1 MKKIYTLVGC
11 ALITGAAIAQ
21 APYQYATSAFAQ
33 QGKYAPGSITVTPI
47 RTVPSNEDR
56 TVFYSEDF
64 DGGYNGWDND
74 IIAGP
79 GVFQGFELT
88 NVGHINSVGNTF
100 FIPDLMTSTPTQWIM
115 VDSDGGNTSYSNPE
129 NAILTSQRIDL
140 SATLGEFVALQFD
153 QFFAEWDINTYT
165 SSGSEDHCYIS
176 VSTDSVN
183 WTVKEI
189 NEGVGREAR
198 PNPEQVSWDIS
209 DYIASN
215 LDSVWIRFEWEGA
228 WNYGWQ
234 IDNIEIVD
242 IFEFDLAIID
252 TYRWYNASSGL
263 MFSQVPAAQAEEFQI
278 GTILRNVGHE
288 DQVNVEFDWEIKD
301 PSNAVV
307 SAGTATSTVTLANSE
322 QDTLLINTGFIP
334 TALGTYTITW
344 TASSVSGD
352 DNAANDVSVDSYF
365 ELTEFTYA
373 MDYAEG
379 SPVGITDWPT
389 FTGSAEFGN
398 LYSFVQADEISAIQV
413 KIANNT
419 SNIGVPIF
427 WKIYYND
434 GTNGWLELN
443 ASTTDYELTTADI
456 GEIVTIAVPG
466 GELVDPAN
474 LYLVV
479 VGQYDTPADPIFERQ
494 GSIGFDY
501 IQGYNSDAALMA
513 FFDRL
518 APIVRIRVNADE
530 VGVTE
535 LETAGSFSV
544 YPNPANEMVN
554 VNLSLVEAQNTSI
567 NILDIT
573 GKVVK
578 TVFVGDVNGDRTV
591 SIPVS
596 ELTSG
601 VYFIELVT
609 PEGKQVQKFVKK

>member
-21 APYQYATSAFAQ
+21 APYQYATSAFTQ
-33 QGKYAPGSITVTPI
+33 QGKYAPGAITVLPM
-47 RTVPSNEDR
+47 RTEPSNQDR

-74 IIAGP
+74 ILAGP
-79 GVFQGFELT
+79 GIFQGFELT
-88 NVGHINSVGNTF
+88 NIGHINSPGNTF
-100 FIPDLMTSTPTQWIM
+100 IIPDLMTSTPTQWIM
-115 VDSDGGNTSYSNPE
+115 VDSDGGNTSYSNAE

-140 SATLGEFVALQFD
+140 SSAAGEFVALQFD
-153 QFFAEWDINTYT
+153 QFFAEWDINVYT
-165 SSGSEDHCYIS
+165 SAGSEDHCYIY

-183 WTVKEI
+183 WTAKEI

-198 PNPEQVSWDIS
+198 PNPEQVSWDIT
-209 DYIASN
+209 DYISGN

-234 IDNIEIVD
+234 IDNIAIVD
-242 IFEFDLAIID
+242 IFEYDLAIID
-252 TYRWYNASSGL
+252 TYRWYNANGL
-263 MFSQVPAAQAEEFQI
+263 MFSQVPMAQAEEFQI

-307 SAGTATSTVTLANSE
+307 SSGTATSTITLANSE

-334 TALGTYTITW
+334 TDLGTYTITW
-344 TASSVSGD
+344 TASSTSGD
-352 DNAANDVSVDSYF
+352 DNATNDVYVDNYF
-365 ELTEFTYA
+365 ELTEYTYA

-379 SPVGITDWPT
+379 SPVGITEWPT
-389 FTGSAEFGN
+389 FTGTAEFGN
-398 LYSFVQADEISAIQV
+398 LFSFAQADEISAVQI

-419 SNIGVPIF
+419 SNIGTPIY
-427 WKIYYND
+427 WTIYYND
-434 GTNGWLELN
+434 GTNGWLYLTGSNE
-443 ASTTDYELTTADI
+443 DYELTASDI
-456 GEIVTIAVPG
+456 GEIITLPVPG
-466 GELVDPAN
+466 GESVDPAN

-479 VGQYDTPADPIFERQ
+479 VGQYDTPTDPIFERQ

-501 IQGYNSDAALMA
+501 IQGYNSDPALMA

-535 LETAGSFSV
+535 LENASSFSI
-544 YPNPANEMVN
+544 YPNPVNDVIN
-554 VNLSLVEAQNTSI
+554 VNLSFANQENISI
-567 NILDIT
+567 NVLDIT

-578 TVFVGDVNGDRTV
+578 TIYVGEVNGDRKLT
-591 SIPVS
+591 IGLD

-601 VYFIELVT
+601 IYFVELVT